1 MHTYLGDLVPVLSV
15 RAHAP
20 GHGCDSDDNTNH
32 DGGVCAPVLGLG
44 VPTTG
49 RGPDVL
55 RVPVVAM
62 SSAIGIPCALRN
74 SCYTYGTLAPPPISA
89 CVGFIVVVSCAV
101 LAPGAANHLAVLVE
115 VRLEGEVRA
124 TEVLAGCGL
133 AHSLC
138 RVHSFAAG
146 DFPKLRSA

>member
-1 MHTYLGDLVPVLSV
+1 MLPV

-20 GHGCDSDDNTNH
+20 GHGCDSDDDTNH

-49 RGPDVL
+49 GGPDVL
-55 RVPVVAM
+55 RVPVVAIL
-62 SSAIGIPCALRN
+62 SAIGFPRTLRSDCN
-74 SCYTYGTLAPPPISA
+74 TYGTLAPPPISA
-89 CVGFIVVVSCAV
+89 CVGFIVVVSCTV

-133 AHSLC
+133 ARSVC